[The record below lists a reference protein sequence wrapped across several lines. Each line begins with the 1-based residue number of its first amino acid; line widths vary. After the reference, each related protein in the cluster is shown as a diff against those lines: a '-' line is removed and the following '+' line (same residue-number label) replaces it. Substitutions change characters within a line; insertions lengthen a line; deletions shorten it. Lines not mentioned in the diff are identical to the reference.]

1 MFSRDNRDEILQ
13 KIGRILQNRGAT
25 FTSSELTEALE
36 LAEEDIRRAGPWP
49 PMFRTIPWTITTTAV
64 YDTGTAKTTLDSKTV
79 TGTGTTWT
87 SAMVGRKFRIDG
99 DWRFYRIATFVSA
112 TSITLDED
120 YENDDLDGTSRNYKI
135 YVDEYNL
142 PAELDAVHQ
151 LRHQFSN
158 VPMKKKNLKDF
169 FFEVPDASSMG
180 DPEFYDT
187 IDTGVE
193 NQPIAAGTLSLSS
206 SSASDGSAFTVLVRG
221 MVSAVKDYEEVTMNG
236 TTAVVTTKSFSRVD
250 QVIKSAAFTGKLTVT
265 ADSGNTT
272 IHTIPPEAL
281 QVTRRKLWVYPYPEN
296 KIRIYVSG
304 WEELPRLIRAKD
316 VPLISSDLYVQAALV
331 CALQMLGEWSKAGA
345 QLQLAQAQM
354 ALEIQKY
361 GASDSDASFQI
372 IPDTE
377 HYPLGG

>member
-25 FTSSELTEALE
+25 FTSNEITEALE

-112 TSITLDED
+112 TSITLDEN

-142 PAELDAVHQ
+142 PAELEAVHQ
-151 LRHQFSN
+151 IRQQFSN

-180 DPEFYDT
+180 DPEFYDI

-236 TTAVVTTKSFSRVD
+236 TTAVATTKSFSRVD

-304 WEELPRLIRAKD
+304 WEELPRIIRAKD

-331 CALQMLGEWSKAGA
+331 YALQMIGEWSKAGA

>member
-25 FTSSELTEALE
+25 FTASELTEALE

-49 PMFRTIPWTITTTAV
+49 PMFRTIPWTITTTAA

-112 TSITLDED
+112 TSITLDEN

-142 PAELDAVHQ
+142 PAELEAVHQ
-151 LRHQFSN
+151 IRHQFSN

-180 DPEFYDT
+180 DPEFYD
-187 IDTGVE
+187 IVDTGVE

-304 WEELPRLIRAKD
+304 WEELPRIIRAKD
-316 VPLISSDLYVQAALV
+316 VPLISSDLYIQAALV
-331 CALQMLGEWSKAGA
+331 YALQMIGEWSKAGA

-361 GASDSDASFQI
+361 GTSDSDVSFQI